1 NHLHRASEVISATL
15 FSDDFRIDF
24 SRRDVGILVKV
35 DVDETFVVSEV
46 EIGFGPVFGDENFS
60 VLIRTHCSRVNVQI
74 RIELLYRN
82 GKPSVFQQSSQ
93 LRSCNAF
100 AQGRNHSACYKNIF
114 SHSTSSCKNKNSPL
128 PHLVKRSRSLQSLF
142 QGAQ

>member
-1 NHLHRASEVISATL
+1 TTNFSNDDIRVGLLTGLQQTGFYLVGDVRNHLHRASEVISATL

-46 EIGFGPVFGDENFS
+46 EIVIGPVFGDENFS

-74 RIELLYRN
+74 LIELLYRN
-82 GKPSVFQQSSQ
+82 AKSSVCQQSSQ
-93 LRSCNAF
+93 
-100 AQGRNHSACYKNIF
+100 
-114 SHSTSSCKNKNSPL
+114 
-128 PHLVKRSRSLQSLF
+128 
-142 QGAQ
+142 